1 MSQFFTAFAFLLLVV
16 SPPLIPALV
25 SVVHRGIR
33 AVRAVAN
40 WRTAQPA
47 ASLP

>member
-1 MSQFFTAFAFLLLVV
+1 MSQLFTAFAFLLMIL

-33 AVRAVAN
+33 AVRAVAT